1 MPTQSNAS
9 NEIVDSVTQSN
20 ITILA
25 SAPAVAQAS
34 SFQSLS
40 HSLSLAME
48 NATYN
53 QQQVNVL
60 TTAVTSSCAEYLL
73 FDNIAKQSS
82 VEESSKS
89 NKTN

>member
-1 MPTQSNAS
+1 MPTQTNAS
-9 NEIVDSVTQSN
+9 NEIIDSVTQSN

-53 QQQVNVL
+53 QQQVNVIS
-60 TTAVTSSCAEYLL
+60 AAATSSCVEHLL
-73 FDNIAKQSS
+73 FDNIATQNN
-82 VEESSKS
+82 VEKSSKS
-89 NKTN
+89 SQNN